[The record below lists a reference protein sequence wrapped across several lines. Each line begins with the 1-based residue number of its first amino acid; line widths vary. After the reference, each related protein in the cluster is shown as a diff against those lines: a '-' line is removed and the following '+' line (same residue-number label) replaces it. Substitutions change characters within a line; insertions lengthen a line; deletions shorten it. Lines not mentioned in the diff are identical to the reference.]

1 MVTQRGSAKEKRGPW
16 GGCLSEVFCRPRV
29 VSIAR
34 PPLPGGAAHLDRE
47 KVLFATR
54 HRIAT
59 TKEAVKDR
67 AGYSYK
73 KLVAAL
79 GREFK

>member
-1 MVTQRGSAKEKRGPW
+1 MKHVAGK
-16 GGCLSEVFCRPRV
+16 
-29 VSIAR
+29 
-34 PPLPGGAAHLDRE
+34 HDRE

-73 KLVAAL
+73 QLVAAL
-79 GREFK
+79 GREFKSALLSYER